1 MNMNRL
7 LARSRV
13 AIAIGLAAAALA
25 LPAHAAPRAVEV
37 DRIVAVVNNEVI
49 TSQQLRARIEQAKRQ
64 LGRQGVELPP
74 DEVLARQLLERLIVE
89 RAQVQLAGESGMRV
103 DDATLERAIER
114 IAQNNKLSI
123 EQLRAALEQDGVGW
137 SRFRDEIRT
146 EILLTRLR
154 EREVDNRIVVTD
166 AEIDNFIANNPDA
179 FSGQEFAV
187 AHILLRTPE
196 GASPEQ
202 IEAVARRA
210 EQVMMRL
217 RSGEDFA
224 RVAAEVSDAP
234 DGLSGGNLGWRPL
247 DRLPALFADVARNM
261 RPGETSPVL
270 RSAAGL
276 HIVRLVDVR
285 GGGADAVQQ
294 LEQTR
299 ARHILIKTSEVLSD
313 ADAEARLLALR
324 ERVINGA
331 DFGELAKASSADL
344 SAGRGGDLGWL
355 SPGDTVPE
363 FERAMDA
370 LQAGEVSMPVR
381 SPFGWHLI
389 QVVERRV
396 QDVTEERKRNAA
408 RMALRERKAEQSYE
422 DWLRQLR
429 DSTYVDYRLERE

>member
-13 AIAIGLAAAALA
+13 ALAIGLVAASCA
-25 LPAHAAPRAVEV
+25 LPAHSAARAVEV
-37 DRIVAVVNNEVI
+37 NRIVAVVNSEVI
-49 TSQQLRARIEQAKRQ
+49 TALQLRARIEQARRQ
-64 LGRQGVELPP
+64 LVRQGVELPP
-74 DEVLARQLLERLIVE
+74 DEVLERQLLERLIVE
-89 RAQVQLAGESGMRV
+89 RAQVQLAQESGMQV
-103 DDATLERAIER
+103 DDATLTRAVER
-114 IAQNNKLSI
+114 IAANNQLSLD
-123 EQLRAALEQDGVGW
+123 QLRAALEQDGVSW
-137 SRFRDEIRT
+137 DRFRDEIRT

-154 EREVDNRIVVTD
+154 EREVDSRIVVTE
-166 AEIDNFIANNPDA
+166 AEIDNFIATNPDA

-202 IEAVARRA
+202 LEAVARRA
-210 EQVMMRL
+210 EQVMARL

-234 DGLSGGNLGWRPL
+234 DGLSGGGLGWRPL
-247 DRLPALFADVARNM
+247 DRLPALFADAVRNL
-261 RPGETSPVL
+261 RPGETSPVM

-324 ERVINGA
+324 ERVVNGA

-344 SAGRGGDLGWL
+344 SAAKGGDLGWL
-355 SPGDTVPE
+355 NPGDTVPE
-363 FERAMDA
+363 FQRAMDA

-389 QVVERRV
+389 QVIERRI
-396 QDVTEERKRNAA
+396 QDVTDERKRNAA
-408 RMALRERKAEQSYE
+408 RQALRQRKAEQSYE

>member
-1 MNMNRL
+1 MNMTRL
-7 LARSRV
+7 MLRTRFAL
-13 AIAIGLAAAALA
+13 AIGLAAATISM
-25 LPAHAAPRAVEV
+25 PVHAAPRAVEV
-37 DRIVAVVNNEVI
+37 DRIVAVVNSEVI
-49 TSQQLRARIEQAKRQ
+49 TSLQLRARIEQAKRQ
-64 LGRQGVELPP
+64 LARQGVELPP
-74 DEVLARQLLERLIVE
+74 DDVLQRQLLERLIVE
-89 RAQVQLAGESGMRV
+89 RAQIQLAQETSLRV
-103 DDATLERAIER
+103 DDTTLERAIER
-114 IAQNNKLSI
+114 IAGNNNLSV
-123 EQLRAALEQDGVGW
+123 EQLRDALEKDGVAW

-154 EREVDNRIVVTD
+154 EREVDGRVVVTD

-196 GASPEQ
+196 GATPQQ

-210 EQVMMRL
+210 EQVMARL

-234 DGLSGGNLGWRPL
+234 DGLSGGALGWRPL
-247 DRLPALFADVARNM
+247 DRLPGLFADAVRRM
-261 RPGETSPVL
+261 QPGETSPVL

-276 HIVRLVDVR
+276 HIVRLVERR
-285 GGGADAVQQ
+285 GGGAEAVQQ

-313 ADAEARLLALR
+313 TDAEARLLAIR
-324 ERVINGA
+324 ERVVNGA

-344 SAGRGGDLGWL
+344 SAAKGGDLGWL
-355 SPGDTVPE
+355 NPGDTVPE
-363 FERAMDA
+363 FERAMNA
-370 LQAGEVSMPVR
+370 LQAGEVSPPVR

-389 QVVERRV
+389 QVQERRV
-396 QDVTEERKRNAA
+396 QDVTDERKRAAA
-408 RMALRERKAEQSYE
+408 RQALRERKAEQAYE
-422 DWLRQLR
+422 DWVRQLR